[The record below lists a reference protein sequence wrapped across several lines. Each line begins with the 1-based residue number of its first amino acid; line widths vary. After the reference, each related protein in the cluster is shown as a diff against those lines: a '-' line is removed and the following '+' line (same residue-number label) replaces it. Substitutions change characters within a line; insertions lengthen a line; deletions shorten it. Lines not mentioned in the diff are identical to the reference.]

1 MKNTL
6 SWNITSEQRNQKI
19 LLVDDSADSLRLLQV
34 TLKLKGYNVI
44 IANSGAEALLKIA
57 ESPPDL
63 VLLDVVMP
71 DMDGYEVTRQI
82 KHNSNLPF
90 IPILLVTGSEKS
102 SVVKGLDAG
111 ADEFIC
117 KPVDKKELLAR
128 VRALLRLK
136 HSMDEQLFLSQ
147 RREDFVTRLTHDL
160 RTPLIAADQ
169 FLKLLQRGV
178 FGNTLSA
185 MRESLEQMAQSNQT
199 LLSMVDTL
207 LEVYQYEAGGK
218 TLDFFVV
225 DLWEL
230 CQQVVQELMPLAD
243 VKHLTLK
250 AVLTKG
256 TEASLVRVRGDRL
269 ELRRLLTNLVGNA
282 IRFSDAG
289 SVEVRLNSTV
299 QGVTIEVED
308 TGIGMNPEEQLLLFD
323 RFRQGKHQ
331 RRGNGLGLYLSRQI
345 VEAHQGNISVSS
357 TVGKGSI
364 FTVYLPIRIQ
374 ESGVRIQ
381 NKFCTSGDSA
391 A

>member
-6 SWNITSEQRNQKI
+6 SWNITSEQRNQRI

-44 IANSGAEALLKIA
+44 IADSGAEALVKIA

-63 VLLDVVMP
+63 VLLDIVMP

-136 HSMDEQLFLSQ
+136 HSMDEQLFLIQ

-250 AVLTKG
+250 AVLTDG
-256 TEASLVRVRGDRL
+256 TEASLVSVKGDRL
-269 ELRRLLTNLVGNA
+269 ELRRLLTNLVANA

-357 TVGKGSI
+357 TVGKGSR
-364 FTVYLPIRIQ
+364 FTVYLPVQ
-374 ESGVRIQ
+374 TAYS
-381 NKFCTSGDSA
+381 KMLSA
-391 A
+391 

>member
-6 SWNITSEQRNQKI
+6 SWNITSQQRNQKI

-44 IANSGAEALLKIA
+44 IADSGAEALVKIA

-230 CQQVVQELMPLAD
+230 CQQVVQELMPLAN

-250 AVLTKG
+250 AVLTEG
-256 TEASLVRVRGDRL
+256 TEASLARVKGDRL

-364 FTVYLPIRIQ
+364 FTVYLPV
-374 ESGVRIQ
+374 ETAYS
-381 NKFCTSGDSA
+381 KMLSA
-391 A
+391 

>member
-1 MKNTL
+1 MNTL
-6 SWNITSEQRNQKI
+6 SWNITSEQRNQRI

-44 IANSGAEALLKIA
+44 IADSGAEALVKIA
-57 ESPPDL
+57 EYPPDL
-63 VLLDVVMP
+63 VVLDVVMP

-111 ADEFIC
+111 ADEFIR

-136 HSMDEQLFLSQ
+136 HSMDEQLFLIQ

-256 TEASLVRVRGDRL
+256 TEASFVRVKGDRL

-364 FTVYLPIRIQ
+364 FTVYLPVQ
-374 ESGVRIQ
+374 TAYL
-381 NKFCTSGDSA
+381 KMLSA
-391 A
+391 

>member
-44 IANSGAEALLKIA
+44 IADSGAEALVKIA

-256 TEASLVRVRGDRL
+256 TEASLVRVKGDRL
-269 ELRRLLTNLVGNA
+269 ELRRLLTNLVANA

-345 VEAHQGNISVSS
+345 VEAHQGDISVSS

-364 FTVYLPIRIQ
+364 FTVYLPVQ
-374 ESGVRIQ
+374 TAYS
-381 NKFCTSGDSA
+381 KMLSA
-391 A
+391 

>member
-6 SWNITSEQRNQKI
+6 SWNITSEQRNQRI

-44 IANSGAEALLKIA
+44 IADSGAEALLKIA

-111 ADEFIC
+111 ADEFIR
-117 KPVDKKELLAR
+117 KPIDKKELMAR

-136 HSMDEQLFLSQ
+136 HSMDEQLLLIQ

-256 TEASLVRVRGDRL
+256 TEASLVRVKGDRL

-299 QGVTIEVED
+299 QGVTIEIED

-357 TVGKGSI
+357 TVGKGSV
-364 FTVYLPIRIQ
+364 FTVYLPVQ
-374 ESGVRIQ
+374 TAYS
-381 NKFCTSGDSA
+381 KMLSA
-391 A
+391 

>member
-6 SWNITSEQRNQKI
+6 SLNITSEQRNQRI

-34 TLKLKGYNVI
+34 TLKLKGYNVT
-44 IANSGAEALLKIA
+44 IADSGAEALVKIA

-63 VLLDVVMP
+63 VVLDVVMP

-111 ADEFIC
+111 ADEFIR

-136 HSMDEQLFLSQ
+136 HSMDEQLFLIQ

-230 CQQVVQELMPLAD
+230 CQQVVQELMPLAN

-256 TEASLVRVRGDRL
+256 TEASLVRVKGDRL
-269 ELRRLLTNLVGNA
+269 ELRRLITNLVGNA

-364 FTVYLPIRIQ
+364 FTVYLPVQ
-374 ESGVRIQ
+374 TGYSEML
-381 NKFCTSGDSA
+381 SA
-391 A
+391 

>member
-1 MKNTL
+1 MNTL
-6 SWNITSEQRNQKI
+6 SWNITSEQRNQRI

-44 IANSGAEALLKIA
+44 IADSGAEALVKIA
-57 ESPPDL
+57 EYPPDL

-256 TEASLVRVRGDRL
+256 TEASLVRVKGDRL

-282 IRFSDAG
+282 IRFCDAG

-364 FTVYLPIRIQ
+364 FTVYLPVQ
-374 ESGVRIQ
+374 TGYSEML
-381 NKFCTSGDSA
+381 SA
-391 A
+391 

>member
-6 SWNITSEQRNQKI
+6 SWNITSEERKQRI

-44 IANSGAEALLKIA
+44 IADSGAEALLKIA

-111 ADEFIC
+111 ADEFIR

-136 HSMDEQLFLSQ
+136 HSMDEQLFLIQ

-230 CQQVVQELMPLAD
+230 CQQVVQELMPLAN

-250 AVLTKG
+250 AVLTEG
-256 TEASLVRVRGDRL
+256 TEASLLRVRGDRL

-345 VEAHQGNISVSS
+345 VEAHQGNISVLS

-364 FTVYLPIRIQ
+364 FTVYLPVQ
-374 ESGVRIQ
+374 TAYS
-381 NKFCTSGDSA
+381 KMLSA
-391 A
+391 

>member
-6 SWNITSEQRNQKI
+6 SWNITSEQRNQRI

-44 IANSGAEALLKIA
+44 IAESGAEALVKIA

-136 HSMDEQLFLSQ
+136 HSMDEQLFLIQ

-256 TEASLVRVRGDRL
+256 TEASLVRVKGDRL

-289 SVEVRLNSTV
+289 SVEVRLNSTI

-331 RRGNGLGLYLSRQI
+331 RRGNGLGLYLSHQI
-345 VEAHQGNISVSS
+345 VEAHQGNISVLS

-364 FTVYLPIRIQ
+364 FTVYLPVQ
-374 ESGVRIQ
+374 TAYS
-381 NKFCTSGDSA
+381 KMLSA
-391 A
+391 

>member
-6 SWNITSEQRNQKI
+6 SWNITSEQRNQRI

-44 IANSGAEALLKIA
+44 IADSGAEALLKIA

-136 HSMDEQLFLSQ
+136 HSMDEQLFLIQ

-289 SVEVRLNSTV
+289 SVEIRLNSTV

-364 FTVYLPIRIQ
+364 FTVYLPV
-374 ESGVRIQ
+374 ETAYS
-381 NKFCTSGDSA
+381 KMLSA
-391 A
+391 

>member
-1 MKNTL
+1 MNTL
-6 SWNITSEQRNQKI
+6 SWNITSEQRNQRI

-44 IANSGAEALLKIA
+44 IADSGAEALVKIA

-243 VKHLTLK
+243 VKQLSLK
-250 AVLTKG
+250 AVLTEG

-364 FTVYLPIRIQ
+364 FTVYLPVQ
-374 ESGVRIQ
+374 TAYS
-381 NKFCTSGDSA
+381 KMLSA
-391 A
+391 

>member
-1 MKNTL
+1 MNTL
-6 SWNITSEQRNQKI
+6 SWNITSEERNKRI
-19 LLVDDSADSLRLLQV
+19 LLVDDSADSLRLLQI
-34 TLKLKGYNVI
+34 TLKLKGYNVT
-44 IANSGAEALLKIA
+44 IADSGAEALVQIA

-111 ADEFIC
+111 ADEFIR

-136 HSMDEQLFLSQ
+136 HSMDEQLFFIQ

-243 VKHLTLK
+243 VKQLTLK

-364 FTVYLPIRIQ
+364 FKVYLPVQ
-374 ESGVRIQ
+374 TAYS
-381 NKFCTSGDSA
+381 KMLSA
-391 A
+391 

>member
-6 SWNITSEQRNQKI
+6 SWNITSEQRNQRI

-44 IANSGAEALLKIA
+44 IADSGAEALLKIA

-111 ADEFIC
+111 ADEFIR

-256 TEASLVRVRGDRL
+256 TEASLVRVKGDRL

-289 SVEVRLNSTV
+289 SIEVRLNSTV

-364 FTVYLPIRIQ
+364 FTVYLPV
-374 ESGVRIQ
+374 ETAYS
-381 NKFCTSGDSA
+381 KMLSA
-391 A
+391 

>member
-1 MKNTL
+1 MNTF
-6 SWNITSEQRNQKI
+6 SWNTTSKERKHSI
-19 LLVDDSADSLRLLQV
+19 LLVDDSADSLRLLEV
-34 TLKLKGYNVI
+34 ILKLKGYNVI
-44 IANSGAEALLKIA
+44 VADSGAKALIQIA

-71 DMDGYEVTRQI
+71 DIDGYEVTRQI
-82 KHNSNLPF
+82 KQNSNLPF
-90 IPILLVTGSEKS
+90 IPILLVTGSEQS

-111 ADEFIC
+111 ADEFIR
-117 KPVDKKELLAR
+117 KPVDKEELLAR

-136 HSMDEQLFLSQ
+136 HSMDEQLLLSQ

-169 FLKLLQRGV
+169 FLKLLQKGT

-185 MRESLEQMAQSNQT
+185 MQEYLEQMAQSNQT

-207 LEVYQYEAGGK
+207 LEVHQYEAGGK
-218 TLDFFVV
+218 VLDFFVV

-243 VKHLTLK
+243 VKQLTLK
-250 AVLTKG
+250 AVLTEG
-256 TEASLVRVRGDRL
+256 TEPSLVRVSGDRL

-282 IRFSDAG
+282 IRFTDAG
-289 SVEVRLNSTV
+289 SVEVRLNFTA
-299 QGVTIEVED
+299 QGVAIEVED
-308 TGIGMNPEEQLLLFD
+308 TGIGMSEEEQLLLFD

-364 FTVYLPIRIQ
+364 FTVYFPVQ
-374 ESGVRIQ
+374 TT
-381 NKFCTSGDSA
+381 CC
-391 A
+391 

>member
-1 MKNTL
+1 MNTL
-6 SWNITSEQRNQKI
+6 SWNITSEQRNQRI

-44 IANSGAEALLKIA
+44 IADSGAEALVKIA

-169 FLKLLQRGV
+169 FLKLVQRGV

-250 AVLTKG
+250 AVLTEG

-269 ELRRLLTNLVGNA
+269 ELRRLITNLVGNA

-374 ESGVRIQ
+374 ESEFRMNSVRVA
-381 NKFCTSGDSA
+381 DSVA
-391 A
+391 

>member
-6 SWNITSEQRNQKI
+6 SWNITSEQRNQRI

-34 TLKLKGYNVI
+34 TLKLKGYNVT
-44 IANSGAEALLKIA
+44 IADSGAEALVQIA
-57 ESPPDL
+57 EYPPDL

-111 ADEFIC
+111 ADEFIR

-230 CQQVVQELMPLAD
+230 CQQVVQELMPLAN
-243 VKHLTLK
+243 VKQLTLK
-250 AVLTKG
+250 AALTED
-256 TEASLVRVRGDRL
+256 TEASLARVRGDRL

-357 TVGKGSI
+357 IVGKGSI
-364 FTVYLPIRIQ
+364 FTVYLPVQ
-374 ESGVRIQ
+374 TAYSEML
-381 NKFCTSGDSA
+381 SA
-391 A
+391 

>member
-6 SWNITSEQRNQKI
+6 SWNITSEQRNQRI

-44 IANSGAEALLKIA
+44 IAESGAEALVKIA
-57 ESPPDL
+57 EYPPDL

-71 DMDGYEVTRQI
+71 DMDGYEVTQQI

-136 HSMDEQLFLSQ
+136 HSMDEQLFLIQ

-256 TEASLVRVRGDRL
+256 TEASLVRVKGDRL
-269 ELRRLLTNLVGNA
+269 ELRRLITNLVGNA

-364 FTVYLPIRIQ
+364 FTVYLPVQ
-374 ESGVRIQ
+374 TAYS
-381 NKFCTSGDSA
+381 KMLSA
-391 A
+391 

>member
-6 SWNITSEQRNQKI
+6 SWNITSEQRNQRI

-44 IANSGAEALLKIA
+44 IANSGAEALVKIA

-63 VLLDVVMP
+63 VVLDVVMP
-71 DMDGYEVTRQI
+71 DMDGYEVTQQI

-102 SVVKGLDAG
+102 SVVKGLDTG
-111 ADEFIC
+111 ADEFIR

-256 TEASLVRVRGDRL
+256 TEASLVRVKGDRL

-364 FTVYLPIRIQ
+364 FTVYLPVQ
-374 ESGVRIQ
+374 TAYS
-381 NKFCTSGDSA
+381 KMLSA
-391 A
+391 

>member
-1 MKNTL
+1 MNTF
-6 SWNITSEQRNQKI
+6 SWNITSEERNQRI

-34 TLKLKGYNVI
+34 TLKLKGYNVT
-44 IANSGAEALLKIA
+44 IANNGAEALVQIA

-90 IPILLVTGSEKS
+90 IPILMVTGYEKS

-111 ADEFIC
+111 ADEFIR
-117 KPVDKKELLAR
+117 KPVDKEELLAR

-169 FLKLLQRGV
+169 FLKLLQTGV

-243 VKHLTLK
+243 VKQLTLK
-250 AVLTKG
+250 AVLTEG
-256 TEASLVRVRGDRL
+256 TEASLTRVRGDRL

-357 TVGKGSI
+357 TVGKGSR
-364 FTVYLPIRIQ
+364 FTVYLPVQ
-374 ESGVRIQ
+374 TAYS
-381 NKFCTSGDSA
+381 KMLSA
-391 A
+391 

>member
-1 MKNTL
+1 MNTF
-6 SWNITSEQRNQKI
+6 SWNTTSEEKKHSI

-34 TLKLKGYNVI
+34 TLKLKGYNVT
-44 IANSGAEALLKIA
+44 IADSGAEALVQIA

-63 VLLDVVMP
+63 ILLDVVMP
-71 DMDGYEVTRQI
+71 DIDGYEVTRQI
-82 KHNSNLPF
+82 KQNSNLPF
-90 IPILLVTGSEKS
+90 IPVLLVTGSEKS

-111 ADEFIC
+111 ADEFIR
-117 KPVDKKELLAR
+117 KPVDKEELLAR

-136 HSMDEQLFLSQ
+136 HSMDEQLLLSQ

-169 FLKLLQRGV
+169 FLKLLQRGT

-185 MRESLEQMAQSNQT
+185 MREYLEQMAQSNQT

-218 TLDFFVV
+218 TLDFFVI

-243 VKHLTLK
+243 VKQLTLK
-250 AVLTKG
+250 AVLTEG
-256 TEASLVRVRGDRL
+256 TEASLVRVSGDRL

-282 IRFSDAG
+282 IRFTDAG
-289 SVEVRLNSTV
+289 SVEVRLNSTA
-299 QGVTIEVED
+299 QGVIIEVED
-308 TGIGMNPEEQLLLFD
+308 TGIGMSQSEQLLLFD

-364 FTVYLPIRIQ
+364 FTVYLPVQ
-374 ESGVRIQ
+374 TT
-381 NKFCTSGDSA
+381 CC
-391 A
+391 

>member
-6 SWNITSEQRNQKI
+6 SWNITSEQRNQRI

-44 IANSGAEALLKIA
+44 IAESGAEALVKIA
-57 ESPPDL
+57 EYPPDL

-111 ADEFIC
+111 ADEFIR

-136 HSMDEQLFLSQ
+136 HSMDEQLFLIQ
-147 RREDFVTRLTHDL
+147 RREDFVTRLSHDL

-345 VEAHQGNISVSS
+345 VEAHQGNISVLS

-364 FTVYLPIRIQ
+364 FTVFLPVQ
-374 ESGVRIQ
+374 TAYS
-381 NKFCTSGDSA
+381 KMLSA
-391 A
+391 

>member
-6 SWNITSEQRNQKI
+6 SWNITSEQRNQRI

-44 IANSGAEALLKIA
+44 IANSGAEALVKIA

-63 VLLDVVMP
+63 VVLDVVMP
-71 DMDGYEVTRQI
+71 DMDGYEVTQQI

-111 ADEFIC
+111 ADEFIR

-136 HSMDEQLFLSQ
+136 HSMDEQLFLIQ

-250 AVLTKG
+250 AVLTEG
-256 TEASLVRVRGDRL
+256 TEAFLVRVKGDRL

-364 FTVYLPIRIQ
+364 FTVYLPVQ
-374 ESGVRIQ
+374 TVYSEML
-381 NKFCTSGDSA
+381 SA
-391 A
+391 

>member
-6 SWNITSEQRNQKI
+6 SWNITSEQRNQRI

-44 IANSGAEALLKIA
+44 IADSGAEALVKIA

-111 ADEFIC
+111 ADEFIR

-136 HSMDEQLFLSQ
+136 HSMDEQLFLIQ

-256 TEASLVRVRGDRL
+256 TEASLVRVKGDRL
-269 ELRRLLTNLVGNA
+269 ELRRLITNLVGNA

-364 FTVYLPIRIQ
+364 FTVYLPVQ
-374 ESGVRIQ
+374 TAYSEML
-381 NKFCTSGDSA
+381 SA
-391 A
+391 

>member
-1 MKNTL
+1 M
-6 SWNITSEQRNQKI
+6 NITSEETNQRI

-34 TLKLKGYNVI
+34 TLRLKGYNVT
-44 IANSGAEALLKIA
+44 IAHNGTEALVQIA
-57 ESPPDL
+57 ESPPNL

-82 KHNSNLPF
+82 KYNSNLPF
-90 IPILLVTGSEKS
+90 IPILLVTGYEKS

-111 ADEFIC
+111 ADEFIR
-117 KPVDKKELLAR
+117 KPIDKEELLAR

-136 HSMDEQLFLSQ
+136 HSMDEQLFLNQ
-147 RREDFVTRLTHDL
+147 RREDFVTRLTHDM

-169 FLKLLQRGV
+169 FLNLLQRGV
-178 FGNTLSA
+178 FGNTLST

-230 CQQVVQELMPLAD
+230 CQQVVQELMPLAN
-243 VKHLTLK
+243 VKQLSLK
-250 AVLTKG
+250 AVLAEG
-256 TEASLVRVRGDRL
+256 TEASLVKVRGDRL

-282 IRFSDAG
+282 IRFSDVG

-299 QGVTIEVED
+299 EGVTIEVQD
-308 TGIGMNPEEQLLLFD
+308 TGIGISQEEQLLLFD
-323 RFRQGKHQ
+323 RFRQGNHQ

-345 VEAHQGNISVSS
+345 VAAHQGNISVSS

-364 FTVYLPIRIQ
+364 FTVYFP
-374 ESGVRIQ
+374 V
-381 NKFCTSGDSA
+381 CSA
-391 A
+391 DC

>member
-1 MKNTL
+1 MNTL
-6 SWNITSEQRNQKI
+6 SWNITSEQRNQRI

-44 IANSGAEALLKIA
+44 IADSGAEALLKIA

-136 HSMDEQLFLSQ
+136 HSMDEQLFLIQ

-289 SVEVRLNSTV
+289 SVEIRLNSTV

-364 FTVYLPIRIQ
+364 FTVYLPV
-374 ESGVRIQ
+374 ETAYS
-381 NKFCTSGDSA
+381 KMLSA
-391 A
+391 

>member
-1 MKNTL
+1 MNTL
-6 SWNITSEQRNQKI
+6 SWNITSEQRNQRI

-44 IANSGAEALLKIA
+44 IADSGAEALVKIA

-111 ADEFIC
+111 ADEFIR

-136 HSMDEQLFLSQ
+136 HSMDEQLFLIQ

-250 AVLTKG
+250 AVLTEG

-374 ESGVRIQ
+374 ESELRMNSVRVA
-381 NKFCTSGDSA
+381 DSA

>member
-1 MKNTL
+1 MNTL
-6 SWNITSEQRNQKI
+6 SWNITSEQRNQRI

-44 IANSGAEALLKIA
+44 IADSGAEALVKIA

-63 VLLDVVMP
+63 ILLDVVMP

-111 ADEFIC
+111 ADEFIR

-136 HSMDEQLFLSQ
+136 HSMDEQLFLIQ

-250 AVLTKG
+250 AVLTEG

-374 ESGVRIQ
+374 ESELRMNSVRVA
-381 NKFCTSGDSA
+381 DSA

>member
-6 SWNITSEQRNQKI
+6 SWNITSEQRNQRI

-44 IANSGAEALLKIA
+44 IADSGAEALLKIA

-90 IPILLVTGSEKS
+90 IPILLVTGFEKS

-111 ADEFIC
+111 ADEFIR

-364 FTVYLPIRIQ
+364 FTVYLPVQ
-374 ESGVRIQ
+374 TAYSEML
-381 NKFCTSGDSA
+381 SA
-391 A
+391 

>member
-6 SWNITSEQRNQKI
+6 SWNITSEQRNQRI

-44 IANSGAEALLKIA
+44 IANSGAEALVKIA

-63 VLLDVVMP
+63 VVLDVVMP
-71 DMDGYEVTRQI
+71 DMDGYEVTQQI

-111 ADEFIC
+111 ADEFIR

-136 HSMDEQLFLSQ
+136 HSMDEQLFLIQ

-218 TLDFFVV
+218 TLDFFIV

-243 VKHLTLK
+243 VKQLTLK
-250 AVLTKG
+250 AILTKG
-256 TEASLVRVRGDRL
+256 TEASLARVRGDRL
-269 ELRRLLTNLVGNA
+269 ELRRLITNLVGNA

-289 SVEVRLNSTV
+289 SVEVRLNSTL

-364 FTVYLPIRIQ
+364 FTVYLPVQ
-374 ESGVRIQ
+374 TAYS
-381 NKFCTSGDSA
+381 KMLSA
-391 A
+391 

>member
-1 MKNTL
+1 MNTL
-6 SWNITSEQRNQKI
+6 SWNITSEQRNQRI

-44 IANSGAEALLKIA
+44 IADSGAEALVKIA

-256 TEASLVRVRGDRL
+256 TEASLVRVKGDRL

-282 IRFSDAG
+282 IRFCDAG

-364 FTVYLPIRIQ
+364 FTVYLPVQ
-374 ESGVRIQ
+374 TAYS
-381 NKFCTSGDSA
+381 KMLSA
-391 A
+391 

>member
-6 SWNITSEQRNQKI
+6 SWNITSEQRNQRI

-44 IANSGAEALLKIA
+44 IADSGAEALVKIA

-256 TEASLVRVRGDRL
+256 TEASLVRVKGDRL

-282 IRFSDAG
+282 IRFCDAG

-364 FTVYLPIRIQ
+364 FTVYLPV
-374 ESGVRIQ
+374 ETAYS
-381 NKFCTSGDSA
+381 KMLSA
-391 A
+391 

>member
-6 SWNITSEQRNQKI
+6 SWNITSEQRNQRI

-44 IANSGAEALLKIA
+44 IAESGAEALVKIA

-256 TEASLVRVRGDRL
+256 TEASLVRVKGDRL

-282 IRFSDAG
+282 IRFSDTG

-357 TVGKGSI
+357 TIGKGTI
-364 FTVYLPIRIQ
+364 FTVYLPV
-374 ESGVRIQ
+374 ETAYS
-381 NKFCTSGDSA
+381 KMLSA
-391 A
+391 

>member
-1 MKNTL
+1 MNTL
-6 SWNITSEQRNQKI
+6 SWNITSEQRNQRI

-44 IANSGAEALLKIA
+44 IADSGAEALVQIA

-111 ADEFIC
+111 ADEFIR
-117 KPVDKKELLAR
+117 KPIDKKELLAR

-136 HSMDEQLFLSQ
+136 HSMDEQLFLIQ

-169 FLKLLQRGV
+169 FLKLLQKGV

-243 VKHLTLK
+243 VKQLTLK
-250 AVLTKG
+250 AVLAKG
-256 TEASLVRVRGDRL
+256 TEASLARVRGDRL

-289 SVEVRLNSTV
+289 SVEVRLNSTI

-364 FTVYLPIRIQ
+364 FTVYLPVQ
-374 ESGVRIQ
+374 TAYSEML
-381 NKFCTSGDSA
+381 SA
-391 A
+391 

>member
-6 SWNITSEQRNQKI
+6 SWNIITSEQRNQKI
-19 LLVDDSADSLRLLQV
+19 LLVDDSADSLHLLQV

-44 IANSGAEALLKIA
+44 IADSGAEALVKIA

-169 FLKLLQRGV
+169 FLKLRKEVV

-250 AVLTKG
+250 AVLTEG
-256 TEASLVRVRGDRL
+256 TKASLVSVRGDRL

-357 TVGKGSI
+357 TVGKGSR
-364 FTVYLPIRIQ
+364 FTVYLPVQ
-374 ESGVRIQ
+374 TAYS
-381 NKFCTSGDSA
+381 KMLSA
-391 A
+391 